1 MSSRKH
7 GREPTGHT
15 PRRGLDAKLGRH
27 EGQVGKRSSAR
38 VKSRNNETTPPSPKA
53 VPTNKNHSAT
63 SVAAL
68 SLQDVPTIQRSTQLC
83 HIVPQ
88 PAPHLYTSRSIEVT
102 CFSFKLTPNPKYV
115 LQWSLICA
123 KCKKWLDSVLQ
134 NDITKLSTVKRS
146 SRSQITYG
154 CEKPWDPKWQ
164 THRMQRKRDTYNNF
178 HAFFCCNAKATVA
191 TNLPVQSSSSSS
203 DKDSTSNG
211 NNTPNDPPLISN
223 NHTTSPPLRTSV
235 PEPQPQ
241 QDESA
246 EEVAN
251 EDTELPSPALLID
264 EKGIIDKEAAAHLQS
279 ALERRDLSQQPCE
292 DHELSLLQSKC
303 QRRSGKGYW

>member
-1 MSSRKH
+1 MVAAIHDNSISPWAPESM
-7 GREPTGHT
+7 GASQLVT
-15 PRRGLDAKLGRH
+15 PLG
-27 EGQVGKRSSAR
+27 GDWMQSSAGMKARLGNDR
-38 VKSRNNETTPPSPKA
+38 VQEWKVVITKPLRHLRKLFRRIRTTLLRVSLLYPYKPCPPPSYDLHNCAISCHSLRRTYTLP
-53 VPTNKNHSAT
+53 VPSKWRASH
-63 SVAAL
+63 L
-68 SLQDVPTIQRSTQLC
+68 SWLPIQNMYFNGSW
-83 HIVPQ
+83 I
-88 PAPHLYTSRSIEVT
+88 
-102 CFSFKLTPNPKYV
+102 
-115 LQWSLICA
+115 A

-134 NDITKLSTVKRS
+134 NDITKLSTVKRSSS

-223 NHTTSPPLRTSV
+223 NHTTSSPLRTSV
-235 PEPQPQ
+235 PEQQPQ

-251 EDTELPSPALLID
+251 EDTELPKL
-264 EKGIIDKEAAAHLQS
+264 
-279 ALERRDLSQQPCE
+279 RY
-292 DHELSLLQSKC
+292 C
-303 QRRSGKGYW
+303 QYGQRSRYVGC